1 MRSKAAMVLSVLLVL
16 GFVGPALGGIAG
28 ATGTSDSTPTGS
40 DFVSMSATVD
50 PAQPVVGESF
60 SVTANVS
67 NSPDSNGAYRI
78 NRVVVRDGAGD
89 DAERLAGKHG
99 VLGAVGPGESAE
111 RSVDVTLNESGT
123 HTLMVEVTLES
134 PAGFSQTV
142 VQPVTVEVYDPHPR
156 IEVEATSARPD
167 EWRTLSVT
175 LENGRTDPVRQVEV
189 TVGGEDISYR
199 TDRKAS
205 AQVAAGSA
213 ETFEF
218 SAKVPENGLRD
229 VDVELSYTTADGDR
243 RTVQR
248 SISTSFSERS
258 QAGAHPSVAV
268 ETDSAV
274 ANAWRP
280 VNVTVANGLSEE
292 VRQVTVDLES
302 DAVTFDTER
311 KVAASMGPGQAREFT
326 FSGQADAGRHEVAV
340 VLSYTTES
348 GASRR
353 VERTVVADFT
363 EPDNPGRIRL
373 TGVTVRRGSG
383 GVKISGTAS
392 NVGGENVQSV
402 LVEVVDEENVAPAQ
416 PQPEFFVGEV
426 DASDFVS
433 FDLNARLENN
443 RTTVPIRVTYIV
455 DGVEKSSVTE
465 AEFQGPTRPRTR
477 PANDGSGG
485 GGGFALVGVIVLV
498 VALVGV
504 LGVGYLGY
512 RFVRG

>member
-1 MRSKAAMVLSVLLVL
+1 VRSTLTVVLSVLLVL
-16 GFVGPALGGIAG
+16 GFVAPALGGVAG
-28 ATGTSDSTPTGS
+28 ATGTSDASATGS

-50 PAQPVVGESF
+50 SDQPVVGESF
-60 SVTANVS
+60 TVTANLS
-67 NSPDSNGAYRI
+67 NSADSNGAYRI
-78 NRVVVRDGAGD
+78 NRVVVLNGTGD
-89 DAERLAGKHG
+89 DAERLARKHG
-99 VLGAVGPGESAE
+99 DLGAVAPGERAE
-111 RSVDVTLNESGT
+111 KSVDVTLNRSGS

-142 VQPVTVEVYDPHPR
+142 VQPVTVDVYDQHPR
-156 IEVEATSARPD
+156 IEVEATSARPG

-189 TVGGEDISYR
+189 SVGGEDVTYR
-199 TDRKAS
+199 TDRKA
-205 AQVAAGSA
+205 AARVAGGSA
-213 ETFEF
+213 TTFEF
-218 SAKVPENGLRD
+218 PANVAENGRHD

-243 RTVQR
+243 RTVVR
-248 SISTSFSERS
+248 TVSTSFSERTG
-258 QAGAHPSVAV
+258 AGAHPSVSV
-268 ETDSAV
+268 ETGSAV

-302 DAVTFDTER
+302 DAVAFDTDR
-311 KVAASMGPGQAREFT
+311 KVTASMGPGQAREFT
-326 FSGQADAGRHEVAV
+326 FSGRADAGRHEVTV
-340 VLSYTTES
+340 ILSYTTES
-348 GASRR
+348 GASRT
-353 VERTVVADFT
+353 VERTVVADFS

-373 TGVTVRRGSG
+373 TGVTVSRGPG
-383 GVKISGTAS
+383 GVKISGSAS
-392 NVGGENVQSV
+392 NVGGQEVQSV
-402 LVEVVDEENVAPAQ
+402 LVEVADEENVEPAQ

-465 AEFQGPTRPRTR
+465 AEFDGPTRPRTR
-477 PANDGSGG
+477 PDNQGG
-485 GGGFALVGVIVLV
+485 GGGFALVGVVVLV